1 MGNKIIRRP
10 DFAGGGLTD
19 EERERM
25 AQHTALWIQRAM
37 RTESADPVAIEAAIK
52 GLYRISGLAEPRVI
66 LVPSPFV
73 MAMAGGIA
81 ATFYATNAATYAA
94 TWVATN
100 DATDAA
106 TEDATED
113 ATRNV
118 TWVATRAA
126 TRAAT
131 DAATED
137 ATRDATRDATYD
149 ATNAATRVATYDAT
163 WAATDDATYDATWA
177 ATKDATR
184 NVTWV
189 ATRAATRAA
198 TDAATWAATNA
209 ATEDATRDAT
219 RDATYDA
226 TWVATNDAT
235 DAATEDATEDATRA
249 ATNQWRT
256 LAASFVGERYAD
268 AALNAAKNW
277 TVVYQGGNM
286 WAAWDC
292 YLTACRDILGLR
304 LPSHDAYAYWEQA
317 AINGGFRWMHPK
329 FCLVSD
335 FPEILRVNS
344 QNQPHAEFG
353 PSHRWRDGFS
363 IWHLNGVRVEQW
375 MAESHPDDLDAR
387 RVLQIENVDQ
397 RREVI
402 RRMGSERLV
411 AQLDATVLDV
421 ETREVGG
428 RYELLAIDMNHGE
441 PWRFLKMV
449 NQSIGAVHVEAV
461 PRQCETVRHAIN
473 WRASQD
479 INQDWFPSQLT

>member
-81 ATFYATNAATYAA
+81 ATFYATIAATDDATRAATRNATDDATYDA
-94 TWVATN
+94 TWVATK
-100 DATDAA
+100 
-106 TEDATED
+106 D

-131 DAATED
+131 D
-137 ATRDATRDATYD
+137 
-149 ATNAATRVATYDAT
+149 
-163 WAATDDATYDATWA
+163 A

-198 TDAATWAATNA
+198 TDAAT
-209 ATEDATRDAT
+209 RDAT
-219 RDATYDA
+219 DAATDDATYDA
-226 TWVATNDAT
+226 TWAATKD
-235 DAATEDATEDATRA
+235 ATEDATKDATRA

-441 PWRFLKMV
+441 PWRFLKMN

>member
-81 ATFYATNAATYAA
+81 ATFYATIAATDDATRAATRNATDDATDDA
-94 TWVATN
+94 TWVATK
-100 DATDAA
+100 
-106 TEDATED
+106 D

-118 TWVATRAA
+118 AWVATRAA

-137 ATRDATRDATYD
+137 ATD
-149 ATNAATRVATYDAT
+149 
-163 WAATDDATYDATWA
+163 AATDDATYDATWA
-177 ATKDATR
+177 ATKDAT
-184 NVTWV
+184 
-189 ATRAATRAA
+189 
-198 TDAATWAATNA
+198 
-209 ATEDATRDAT
+209 EDATK
-219 RDATYDA
+219 DATY
-226 TWVATNDAT
+226 
-235 DAATEDATEDATRA
+235 DATRA

-402 RRMGSERLV
+402 RRMGSEQLV

-441 PWRFLKMV
+441 PWRFLKMN

>member
-81 ATFYATNAATYAA
+81 ATFYATIAATDDATRAATRNATDDATYDA
-94 TWVATN
+94 TWVATK
-100 DATDAA
+100 
-106 TEDATED
+106 D

-118 TWVATRAA
+118 AWVATRAA

-163 WAATDDATYDATWA
+163 WA
-177 ATKDATR
+177 
-184 NVTWV
+184 
-189 ATRAATRAA
+189 
-198 TDAATWAATNA
+198 
-209 ATEDATRDAT
+209 
-219 RDATYDA
+219 
-226 TWVATNDAT
+226 AT

>member
-81 ATFYATNAATYAA
+81 ATFYATIAATYAA
-94 TWVATN
+94 T
-100 DATDAA
+100 DAA
-106 TEDATED
+106 TYA
-113 ATRNV
+113 
-118 TWVATRAA
+118 
-126 TRAAT
+126 
-131 DAATED
+131 
-137 ATRDATRDATYD
+137 
-149 ATNAATRVATYDAT
+149 
-163 WAATDDATYDATWA
+163 ATWA
-177 ATKDATR
+177 ATKDAT
-184 NVTWV
+184 
-189 ATRAATRAA
+189 
-198 TDAATWAATNA
+198 
-209 ATEDATRDAT
+209 EDATK
-219 RDATYDA
+219 DATY
-226 TWVATNDAT
+226 
-235 DAATEDATEDATRA
+235 DATRA

-441 PWRFLKMV
+441 PWRFLKMN

>member
-19 EERERM
+19 EEKKRM

-37 RTESADPVAIEAAIK
+37 RTEPADPVAIEAAIK
-52 GLYRISGLAEPRVI
+52 GLYRVSGLAEPRVI

-73 MAMAGGIA
+73 MAMVGGIA
-81 ATFYATNAATYAA
+81 ATFYGTRAATDAAAATRDATWAATYTATDDATRAA
-94 TWVATN
+94 TRVAT
-100 DATDAA
+100 DAMDAATDAA
-106 TEDATED
+106 T
-113 ATRNV
+113 N
-118 TWVATRAA
+118 AA

-131 DAATED
+131 DV
-137 ATRDATRDATYD
+137 
-149 ATNAATRVATYDAT
+149 ATNAAT
-163 WAATDDATYDATWA
+163 
-177 ATKDATR
+177 K
-184 NVTWV
+184 
-189 ATRAATRAA
+189 
-198 TDAATWAATNA
+198 
-209 ATEDATRDAT
+209 
-219 RDATYDA
+219 
-226 TWVATNDAT
+226 
-235 DAATEDATEDATRA
+235 
-249 ATNQWRT
+249 QWRA

-268 AALNAAKNW
+268 AALNASKKW
-277 TVVYQGGNM
+277 TAVYQGGNM

-292 YLTACRDILGLR
+292 YLTACRDVLGLR

-335 FPEILRVNS
+335 FPQILRVNS
-344 QNQPHAEFG
+344 RNQPHAEFG

-411 AQLDATVLDV
+411 AQLEAKVLDV

-479 INQDWFPSQLT
+479 INRDWFPSQLT

>member
-81 ATFYATNAATYAA
+81 ATFYATIAATDDATRAATRNATDDATYDA
-94 TWVATN
+94 TWVATRV
-100 DATDAA
+100 ATD
-106 TEDATED
+106 D
-113 ATRNV
+113 ATRA
-118 TWVATRAA
+118 ATRVA

-163 WAATDDATYDATWA
+163 WA
-177 ATKDATR
+177 
-184 NVTWV
+184 
-189 ATRAATRAA
+189 
-198 TDAATWAATNA
+198 
-209 ATEDATRDAT
+209 
-219 RDATYDA
+219 
-226 TWVATNDAT
+226 AT

-375 MAESHPDDLDAR
+375 MSESHPDDLDAR

-411 AQLDATVLDV
+411 VQLEAKVLDV

-479 INQDWFPSQLT
+479 INRDWFPSQLT

>member
-1 MGNKIIRRP
+1 
-10 DFAGGGLTD
+10 
-19 EERERM
+19 
-25 AQHTALWIQRAM
+25 
-37 RTESADPVAIEAAIK
+37 
-52 GLYRISGLAEPRVI
+52 
-66 LVPSPFV
+66 
-73 MAMAGGIA
+73 
-81 ATFYATNAATYAA
+81 
-94 TWVATN
+94 
-100 DATDAA
+100 
-106 TEDATED
+106 
-113 ATRNV
+113 
-118 TWVATRAA
+118 
-126 TRAAT
+126 
-131 DAATED
+131 
-137 ATRDATRDATYD
+137 
-149 ATNAATRVATYDAT
+149 
-163 WAATDDATYDATWA
+163 
-177 ATKDATR
+177 
-184 NVTWV
+184 
-189 ATRAATRAA
+189 
-198 TDAATWAATNA
+198 
-209 ATEDATRDAT
+209 
-219 RDATYDA
+219 
-226 TWVATNDAT
+226 
-235 DAATEDATEDATRA
+235 
-249 ATNQWRT
+249 
-256 LAASFVGERYAD
+256 
-268 AALNAAKNW
+268 
-277 TVVYQGGNM
+277 M

-292 YLTACRDILGLR
+292 YLTACRDVLGLR

-335 FPEILRVNS
+335 FPQILRVNS
-344 QNQPHAEFG
+344 RNQPHAEFG

-411 AQLDATVLDV
+411 AQLEAKVLDV

-479 INQDWFPSQLT
+479 INRDWFPSQLT

>member
-81 ATFYATNAATYAA
+81 ATFYGTRAATYDA
-94 TWVATN
+94 TR

-106 TEDATED
+106 T
-113 ATRNV
+113 
-118 TWVATRAA
+118 
-126 TRAAT
+126 
-131 DAATED
+131 
-137 ATRDATRDATYD
+137 
-149 ATNAATRVATYDAT
+149 
-163 WAATDDATYDATWA
+163 
-177 ATKDATR
+177 K
-184 NVTWV
+184 
-189 ATRAATRAA
+189 
-198 TDAATWAATNA
+198 
-209 ATEDATRDAT
+209 
-219 RDATYDA
+219 
-226 TWVATNDAT
+226 
-235 DAATEDATEDATRA
+235 
-249 ATNQWRT
+249 QWRA

-268 AALNAAKNW
+268 AALNASKNW
-277 TVVYQGGNM
+277 TAVYQGGNM

-292 YLTACRDILGLR
+292 YLTACRDVLGLR

-335 FPEILRVNS
+335 FPQILRVNS
-344 QNQPHAEFG
+344 RNQPHAEFG

-387 RVLQIENVDQ
+387 RVLQIKNVDQ

-411 AQLDATVLDV
+411 AQLEAKVLDV

-441 PWRFLKMV
+441 PWRFLKMN

>member
-81 ATFYATNAATYAA
+81 ATFYATIAATDDATRAATRNATDDATYDA
-94 TWVATN
+94 TWVATK
-100 DATDAA
+100 
-106 TEDATED
+106 D

-118 TWVATRAA
+118 AWVATRAA

-177 ATKDATR
+177 ATKDAT
-184 NVTWV
+184 
-189 ATRAATRAA
+189 
-198 TDAATWAATNA
+198 
-209 ATEDATRDAT
+209 EDATK
-219 RDATYDA
+219 DATYAA

-441 PWRFLKMV
+441 PWRFLKMN

>member
-19 EERERM
+19 EEKKRM

-37 RTESADPVAIEAAIK
+37 RTEPADPVAIEAAIK
-52 GLYRISGLAEPRVI
+52 GLYRVSGLAEPRVI

-73 MAMAGGIA
+73 MAMVGGIA
-81 ATFYATNAATYAA
+81 ATFYGTRAATDAAAATRDATWAATYTATDDATRAA
-94 TWVATN
+94 TRVAT
-100 DATDAA
+100 DAMDAATDAA
-106 TEDATED
+106 T
-113 ATRNV
+113 N
-118 TWVATRAA
+118 AA

-131 DAATED
+131 DV
-137 ATRDATRDATYD
+137 
-149 ATNAATRVATYDAT
+149 ATNAAT
-163 WAATDDATYDATWA
+163 
-177 ATKDATR
+177 K
-184 NVTWV
+184 
-189 ATRAATRAA
+189 
-198 TDAATWAATNA
+198 
-209 ATEDATRDAT
+209 
-219 RDATYDA
+219 
-226 TWVATNDAT
+226 
-235 DAATEDATEDATRA
+235 
-249 ATNQWRT
+249 QWRA

-268 AALNAAKNW
+268 AALNASKKW
-277 TVVYQGGNM
+277 TAVYQGGNM

-335 FPEILRVNS
+335 FPQILRVNS
-344 QNQPHAEFG
+344 RNQPHAEFG

-411 AQLDATVLDV
+411 AQLEAKVLDV

-479 INQDWFPSQLT
+479 INRDWFPSQLT

>member
-81 ATFYATNAATYAA
+81 ATFYGTRAATDAATNAATRAA
-94 TWVATN
+94 TSAAMDAAT
-100 DATDAA
+100 DAAMDAATRDATYAATDAA
-106 TEDATED
+106 TYD
-113 ATRNV
+113 ATRDA
-118 TWVATRAA
+118 TWAATRAA

-131 DAATED
+131 YAATYDATSTATYD
-137 ATRDATRDATYD
+137 ATRDATD
-149 ATNAATRVATYDAT
+149 
-163 WAATDDATYDATWA
+163 A
-177 ATKDATR
+177 ATK
-184 NVTWV
+184 
-189 ATRAATRAA
+189 
-198 TDAATWAATNA
+198 
-209 ATEDATRDAT
+209 
-219 RDATYDA
+219 
-226 TWVATNDAT
+226 
-235 DAATEDATEDATRA
+235 
-249 ATNQWRT
+249 QWRA

-268 AALNAAKNW
+268 AALNASKNW
-277 TVVYQGGNM
+277 TAVYQGGNM

-292 YLTACRDILGLR
+292 YLTACRDVLGLR

-335 FPEILRVNS
+335 FPQILRVNS
-344 QNQPHAEFG
+344 RNQPHAEFG

-387 RVLQIENVDQ
+387 RVLQIKNVDQ

-411 AQLDATVLDV
+411 AQLEAKVLDV

-441 PWRFLKMV
+441 PWRFLKMN